1 MIFGWSLF
9 LSKFVIINNEG
20 KRYHSQSQI
29 IHHWIQNRSIL
40 SFIEDEDERI
50 MLQDK
55 IKEMLQEAGDV
66 YDVEVKRN
74 SYGFFT
80 FAFASF
86 KNK

>member
-1 MIFGWSLF
+1 
-9 LSKFVIINNEG
+9 
-20 KRYHSQSQI
+20 
-29 IHHWIQNRSIL
+29 
-40 SFIEDEDERI
+40 